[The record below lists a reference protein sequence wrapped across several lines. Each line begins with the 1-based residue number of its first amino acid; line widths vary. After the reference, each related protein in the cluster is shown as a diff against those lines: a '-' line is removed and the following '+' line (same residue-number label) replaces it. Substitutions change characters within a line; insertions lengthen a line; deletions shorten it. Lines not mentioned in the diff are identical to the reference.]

1 MAAWTR
7 CDRCR
12 KVKQSEEFDDGSPT
26 CRACLTAPVKTAP
39 TPKTRASGVTT
50 RRVAPKS
57 PPAVAEIGP
66 RPALRG
72 VAGSGDLEV
81 RERRARAAA
90 VEQLIELHSEDFE
103 HLLQAARRT
112 EGLRA

>member
-12 KVKQSEEFDDGSPT
+12 KVKQSEDFDDGSPT
-26 CRACLTAPVKTAP
+26 CRACLTAPVKTT
-39 TPKTRASGVTT
+39 TPRTRASAVTT
-50 RRVAPKS
+50 RRTAPTS
-57 PPAVAEIGP
+57 PPAVAEVGP
-66 RPALRG
+66 RAPLMG

-81 RERRARAAA
+81 RERRARRVALD
-90 VEQLIELHSEDFE
+90 QLAETHPEDFE

-112 EGLRA
+112 EGLRSS